1 MKNLFRRL
9 VAMTLTLSLAAS
21 MCASVSAFTY
31 PSSYWPLHD
40 AWAAAVEA
48 QDAAET
54 IAVAQKT
61 YDLLMPLGI
70 GMDVC
75 QNLEPKCARASWCCE
90 MRGDLAGALMW
101 LERQYP
107 LTKWLDENYADYTD
121 MLLSI
126 EHRMAYLKAAKD
138 VEVYALTDQ
147 PGPDYTAAGAAAS
160 GTLYGSTV
168 EGDHVDESAVLM
180 YATFGEPDQE
190 GTNSVAHW
198 VNAHRNWEKKFAD
211 AITEGGTV
219 EFAWN
224 FATED
229 TAGAQMVLDPAY
241 DGYIEESLAVLGGLN
256 ATVLLRVGAEM
267 SVWAECDPQTYISAF
282 RKIANAADRY
292 SNIKMVFSPNDV
304 SNRNV
309 TFSDF
314 YPGDAYVDW
323 IGMSTYHNSNFNGF
337 APAYAYGATGY
348 GDDAYYG
355 RGLYDNDPLVVIA
368 PIVDFAAAHNKPVM
382 ISECGF
388 SYRAEGTGV
397 DTTAFAADQLN
408 KFYSYVNMI
417 YPQVKAVFYFNH
429 TFDYVAGEYIPNAY
443 RMEDNAAI
451 ANAYRNAIDQNGAYL
466 ANGETRGKTWQSLSN
481 VVSQG
486 EGGKLRLASY
496 AIFPAKTTAQV
507 TYYVDG
513 AQYATSSTVPY
524 YCDLNL
530 SALGDGVHTVR
541 AEAKGGAFSG
551 SSVTYELSVSG
562 GKATISSKAPK
573 PVEPAPKPPVSTN
586 TAYAST
592 QNVEIDGKA
601 VEVQAYALKD
611 ANGNPT
617 NYVKLRDVALLLNG
631 SAAQFEVSWDGAVNI
646 VTGESYTENGSE
658 MKTPFSGD
666 RSYTVPTAAT
676 KINGAAA
683 DLAAITLTDDA
694 GGGYTYYQLRDLG
707 RSLGFN
713 VGWSADRGIYV
724 ETDKAYVG

>member
-1 MKNLFRRL
+1 MKNTSRRL
-9 VAMTLTLSLAAS
+9 LATALIGALAAG
-21 MCASVSAFTY
+21 MCVSASAFDY
-31 PSSYWPLHD
+31 PKSYWPLQEAWIAAD
-40 AWAAAVEA
+40 AEKNT
-48 QDAAET
+48 AE
-54 IAVAQKT
+54 IISVAQKT
-61 YDLLMPLGI
+61 YDLLMPLGL
-70 GMDVC
+70 GEQVC
-75 QNLEPKCARASWCCE
+75 YNLEPKCATASWCCE
-90 MRGDLAGALMW
+90 MRGDIAGAITW
-101 LERQYP
+101 LERQRVCAE
-107 LTKWLDENYADYTD
+107 WLHENIRDYKD
-121 MLLSI
+121 ALLSI
-126 EHRMAYLKAAKD
+126 DSRIAYLKAAKD
-138 VEVYALTDQ
+138 AEVYALTDQ
-147 PGPDYTAAGAAAS
+147 KGLDYTAAGAAAS
-160 GTLYGSTV
+160 GTLYGSVV
-168 EGDHVDESAVLM
+168 EGDRKDESSVLM
-180 YATFGEPDQE
+180 YVTFGD
-190 GTNSVAHW
+190 TNSVDYW
-198 VNAHRNWEKKFAD
+198 VNYHRNTSFKFAEALD
-211 AITEGGTV
+211 GGV
-219 EFAWN
+219 IEFAWN
-224 FATED
+224 FAAEN

-241 DGYIEESLAVLGGLN
+241 DSYITESLAALGGLD
-256 ATVLLRVGAEM
+256 ATILLRVGAEM

-314 YPGDAYVDW
+314 YPGDNYVDW
-323 IGMSTYHNSNFNGF
+323 IGMSTYHNTNFAGDVTSYDYD
-337 APAYAYGATGY
+337 AVLYGV
-348 GDDAYYG
+348 DAYYG
-355 RGLYDNDPLVVIA
+355 KGLYDNDPLVVIA
-368 PIVDFAAAHNKPVM
+368 PIVEFAAAHNKPVM

-388 SYRAEGTGV
+388 SYRNESTGA
-397 DTTAFAADQLN
+397 DQTAYAVDQLN

-417 YPQVKAVFYFNH
+417 YPQVKAVFYFN
-429 TFDYVAGEYIPNAY
+429 TTLGTLSNAY
-443 RMEDNAAI
+443 ALDENAAV
-451 ANAYRNAIDQNGAYL
+451 ANAYRTAIDQNGAYL
-466 ANGETRGKTWQSLSN
+466 AAGETNGKTWKPLSD

-486 EGGKLRLASY
+486 EGGKLRLATY

-513 AQYATSSTVPY
+513 AQYAASSTVPY

-646 VTGESYTENGSE
+646 VTGQTYTANGSE
-658 MKTPFSGD
+658 MFTPFSGD
-666 RSYTVPTAAT
+666 RSYTIPTAAT

-713 VGWSADRGIYV
+713 VGWSAERGIYV